1 MSSTDSIVYENFH
14 KWPVEM
20 TRAIIRISEVTP
32 LIYCMSDIHGEYDRF
47 VKMLE
52 LIEFSDADTLYIIGD
67 VIDRKPGGIDI
78 LQKIMAS
85 PNMIM
90 LLGNHEQMC
99 LDTLGPNNVIG
110 RRSLWLKNGGGD
122 TYRELMYMM
131 TPVERHRILQFLS
144 SLPDHLDIEVDG
156 KKFHLVHGYPSDEPD
171 VRIWERPLSFA
182 PPPYPDRTVIVGHTP
197 TCFMNSDESN
207 PFAIWHGDGI
217 IDIDCGCGNETLLR
231 HLGCLRLDDMEEFYT

>member
-1 MSSTDSIVYENFH
+1 M
-14 KWPVEM
+14 
-20 TRAIIRISEVTP
+20 
-32 LIYCMSDIHGEYDRF
+32 IYCMSDIHGEYDRF
-47 VKMLE
+47 QKMLE
-52 LIEFSDADTLYIIGD
+52 LIEFLDADTLYIIGD
-67 VIDRKPGGIDI
+67 VIERKPGGIDI
-78 LQKIMAS
+78 LQKIMTS
-85 PNMIM
+85 SNMIM

-99 LDTLGPNNVIG
+99 LDTLGPNNVYG
-110 RRSLWLKNGGGD
+110 SRALWLQNGGGD

-131 TPVERHRILQFLS
+131 IPVERHRILQFLS

>member
-1 MSSTDSIVYENFH
+1 
-14 KWPVEM
+14 
-20 TRAIIRISEVTP
+20 
-32 LIYCMSDIHGEYDRF
+32 MSDIHGEYDRF

-52 LIEFSDADTLYIIGD
+52 LIEFSEADTLYIIGD

-78 LQKIMAS
+78 LKKIMAS

-99 LDTLGPNNVIG
+99 LDTLGPNNVCG
-110 RRSLWLKNGGGD
+110 RRNLWLQNGGGD
-122 TYRELMYMM
+122 TYCELMYMM
-131 TPVERHRILQFLS
+131 TPAERHHILQYLS
-144 SLPDHLDIEVDG
+144 SLPDHLDIDVNG

-171 VRIWERPLSFA
+171 IRIWERPLSFA

-197 TCFMNSDESN
+197 TCFMNLDESN

-217 IDIDCGCGNETLLR
+217 IDIDCGCGNETPLR

>member
-1 MSSTDSIVYENFH
+1 MGH
-14 KWPVEM
+14 
-20 TRAIIRISEVTP
+20 AIIITSEVAP

-52 LIEFSDADTLYIIGD
+52 LIHFSDNDALYIIGD

-78 LQKIMAS
+78 LQKIIAS

-110 RRSLWLKNGGGD
+110 RRALWLKNGGSD

-131 TPVERHRILQFLS
+131 TPAERHRILQYLS

-156 KKFHLVHGYPSDEPD
+156 MKFHLVHGFPSDEPD
-171 VRIWERPLSFA
+171 VRIWERPLTFA
-182 PPPYPDRTVIVGHTP
+182 PPPFPDRTVIVGHTP
-197 TCFMNSDESN
+197 TCYMNLVEN
-207 PFAIWHGDGI
+207 APFSIWYGNGI
-217 IDIDCGCGNETLLR
+217 IDIDCGCGNETELR
-231 HLGCLRLDDMEEFYT
+231 RLGCLRLDDMEEFYV